1 MRAKELHGA
10 ISEEIIVHR
19 KIYVALHNNLPY
31 IGSVMA
37 SISHTIRR
45 PAFFDQ
51 LPDGD
56 MIMADTKNPATEMLA
71 KAQADIA
78 NMSESFRQMAEKGV
92 AQSSEAYAQ
101 FKTLAEDATSAAQ
114 QSFDAMRE
122 GMTVLSTKA
131 MENAKINAETG
142 VAFVE
147 KVTKAKTFAEVIEM
161 QGEFFRSAFERL
173 SAQAKEAQELTMK
186 VTEKAAAPVKASA
199 EKATAAVSKE
209 AAKATKS
216 PKAA

>member
-1 MRAKELHGA
+1 
-10 ISEEIIVHR
+10 
-19 KIYVALHNNLPY
+19 
-31 IGSVMA
+31 MA
-37 SISHTIRR
+37 N
-45 PAFFDQ
+45 
-51 LPDGD
+51 
-56 MIMADTKNPATEMLA
+56 TKNPAADMME
-71 KAQADIA
+71 KAQADLA
-78 NMSESFRQMAEKGV
+78 NVSESFRQMAEKGV

-101 FKTLAEDATSAAQ
+101 FKALAEDATSAAQ

-131 MENAKINAETG
+131 MENAKANAESG

-199 EKATAAVSKE
+199 DKATAVLSKE
-209 AAKATKS
+209 AGKVAKA

>member
-1 MRAKELHGA
+1 
-10 ISEEIIVHR
+10 
-19 KIYVALHNNLPY
+19 
-31 IGSVMA
+31 MA
-37 SISHTIRR
+37 NV
-45 PAFFDQ
+45 
-51 LPDGD
+51 
-56 MIMADTKNPATEMLA
+56 KNPAADMME
-71 KAQADIA
+71 KAQADLA

-92 AQSSEAYAQ
+92 SQSTEAYAQ
-101 FKTLAEDATSAAQ
+101 FKSLAEDATSAAQ

-131 MENAKINAETG
+131 MENAKVNAESG

-186 VTEKAAAPVKASA
+186 VTEKAAAPFKASA
-199 EKATAAVSKE
+199 DKATAAMTKE
-209 AAKATKS
+209 AAKVAKA

>member
-1 MRAKELHGA
+1 
-10 ISEEIIVHR
+10 
-19 KIYVALHNNLPY
+19 
-31 IGSVMA
+31 MA
-37 SISHTIRR
+37 NV
-45 PAFFDQ
+45 
-51 LPDGD
+51 
-56 MIMADTKNPATEMLA
+56 KNPAADMME
-71 KAQADIA
+71 KAQADLA

-92 AQSSEAYAQ
+92 AQSTEAYAQ

-131 MENAKINAETG
+131 MENAKVNAESG

-173 SAQAKEAQELTMK
+173 SAQAKEAQELTLK

-199 EKATAAVSKE
+199 DKATATINKE
-209 AAKATKS
+209 AAKVAKATK
-216 PKAA
+216 AA